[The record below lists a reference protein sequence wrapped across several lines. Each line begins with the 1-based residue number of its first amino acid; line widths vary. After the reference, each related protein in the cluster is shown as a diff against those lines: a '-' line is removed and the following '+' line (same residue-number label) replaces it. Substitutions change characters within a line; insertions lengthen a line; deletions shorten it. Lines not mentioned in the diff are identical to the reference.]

1 MTHRPQQSSIFY
13 QQGATMAQA
22 DKTPKTVKAVN
33 TNPDIQ
39 FLQPNGKPV
48 LIPLQVVLNESAMRS
63 RTYALNG
70 AEVFADEQANKK
82 VKGLK
87 HNGQT
92 VISILKQRFGAWLP
106 NACTYQHHP
115 IISTLNSFTMANEN
129 KLTPEQMFD
138 YIGINTDNID
148 DFKTQFD
155 GKFLT
160 RENAINDSE
169 IKSKLTGAMAGGITT
184 HIKRSAKENFGL
196 EISKD
201 EIEGKK
207 VEEIFDL
214 IAATT
219 KNEYETK
226 INDLSGQLKSS
237 PKVDEINAEWESKY
251 NKLKGEFSDTRD
263 LLETTK
269 SEFES
274 KQNEWIENQKQTA
287 IKSKMDGM
295 LAQLDFSD
303 QVNDMTRTGFLTHMA
318 TNYQIDLN
326 DSGEMQIKDAE
337 GKMIPNAS
345 KHGEFMSPADVYRAE
360 AEKNKMLKVANAQSA
375 KSTNFVTTQSK
386 VDADGLPKRPSRA
399 TTNQAF

>member
-1 MTHRPQQSSIFY
+1 
-13 QQGATMAQA
+13 MA
-22 DKTPKTVKAVN
+22 D
-33 TNPDIQ
+33 D
-39 FLQPNGKPV
+39 
-48 LIPLQVVLNESAMRS
+48 
-63 RTYALNG
+63 
-70 AEVFADEQANKK
+70 
-82 VKGLK
+82 
-87 HNGQT
+87 
-92 VISILKQRFGAWLP
+92 
-106 NACTYQHHP
+106 
-115 IISTLNSFTMANEN
+115 N

-148 DFKTQFD
+148 DFKSQFD

-274 KQNEWIENQKQTA
+274 KQNDWIANQKQTA
-287 IKSKMDGM
+287 ITSKMDGM
-295 LAQLDFSD
+295 LSQLDFSD

-318 TNYQIDLN
+318 NNFQIDLN
-326 DSGEMQIKDAE
+326 DAGEMQIKGQD

-360 AEKNKMLKVANAQSA
+360 AEKNKMLKVANAQSV
-375 KSTNFVTTQSK
+375 KSANFVTTQSK
-386 VDADGLPKRPSRA
+386 VDSDGLPKRPNRA
-399 TTNQAF
+399 TTDQAF

>member
-1 MTHRPQQSSIFY
+1 
-13 QQGATMAQA
+13 
-22 DKTPKTVKAVN
+22 
-33 TNPDIQ
+33 
-39 FLQPNGKPV
+39 
-48 LIPLQVVLNESAMRS
+48 
-63 RTYALNG
+63 
-70 AEVFADEQANKK
+70 
-82 VKGLK
+82 
-87 HNGQT
+87 
-92 VISILKQRFGAWLP
+92 
-106 NACTYQHHP
+106 
-115 IISTLNSFTMANEN
+115 MANDNE
-129 KLTPEQMFD
+129 LTIEQMFD
-138 YIGINTDNID
+138 YIGVKADNID
-148 DFKTQFD
+148 DFKNQFD

-160 RENAINDSE
+160 RDNAVNDSE
-169 IKSKLTGAMAGGITT
+169 IKSKVTGAMAGGITT

-237 PKVDEINAEWESKY
+237 PKVDEINAEWETKY
-251 NKLKGEFSDTRD
+251 NKLKGEFTDTRD

-269 SEFES
+269 SEFEA
-274 KQNEWIENQKQTA
+274 KQTEWLTNQKQTA

-326 DSGEMQIKDAE
+326 DGGEMQIKDAE
-337 GKMIPNAS
+337 GKMIPNAG
-345 KHGEFMSPADVYRAE
+345 KHGEFMTPADVYRAE
-360 AEKNKMLKVANAQSA
+360 AEKNKLLKAANAQSA
-375 KSTNFVTTQSK
+375 KSSNFVTTQSK
-386 VDADGLPKRPSRA
+386 VDSDGFPKRPSRA
-399 TTNQAF
+399 TTDQAF